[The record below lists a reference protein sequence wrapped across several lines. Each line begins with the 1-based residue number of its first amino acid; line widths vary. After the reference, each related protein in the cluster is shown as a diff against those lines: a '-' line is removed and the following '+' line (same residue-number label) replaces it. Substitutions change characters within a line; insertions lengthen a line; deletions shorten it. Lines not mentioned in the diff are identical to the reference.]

1 MRFLLAFV
9 PWNDAAF
16 FGFLFFFLFG
26 VVAPSV
32 VDAAAAAFIPD
43 ITAPSDA
50 DLATDVFFL
59 RFLTTL
65 QSAPAAAA
73 AAKEDTLFWPPPAA
87 ACRRGEDDLDVG
99 AEAL

>member
-1 MRFLLAFV
+1 MTLGTPEEPTEILRFLLAFV

-26 VVAPSV
+26 VAAPSV
-32 VDAAAAAFIPD
+32 VAAAAFIAD
-43 ITAPSDA
+43 IAAPSDA

-65 QSAPAAAA
+65 DR
-73 AAKEDTLFWPPPAA
+73 K
-87 ACRRGEDDLDVG
+87 CMNH
-99 AEAL
+99 